1 MRRFFLRQMVL
12 AVAAALISS
21 AATPAVAETLRW
33 PPATSMPKPAPAPA
47 SPPAVLER
55 PASAHINQATVT
67 RARGDVTCAAGQVC
81 VICVAACDGGYA
93 RIVHNLKP
101 RSTGEPEPS
110 GVENNSDGIA
120 DNAPRFARQPW
131 AGITCGYESGCS
143 VSGVIAP
150 PRPREYN
157 INITVNRPTRGGAS
171 SWYIDGP

>member
-1 MRRFFLRQMVL
+1 MRRSRLRQILL
-12 AVAAALISS
+12 AIVATLIAS
-21 AATPAVAETLRW
+21 ATTSAMADTLRW
-33 PPATSMPKPAPAPA
+33 PPATSMPKNVPPPA

-55 PASAHINQATVT
+55 PASAYVNRATAQ
-67 RARGDVTCAAGQVC
+67 RAKGDVTCAAGQVC
-81 VICVAACDGGYA
+81 VICVAACDSGA
-93 RIVHNLKP
+93 PRIVQNLKP
-101 RSTGEPEPS
+101 RPTGEPEPS

-120 DNAPRFARQPW
+120 DNAPRFARQQW

-150 PRPREYN
+150 QRPREYN